1 MTPGPAFVLQLFAN
15 LVSCFSIWVS
25 YLSSSSFSLETAIT
39 FLRERYKVKQRKVGP
54 KREWQMWKCHRSHEG
69 LSTPF
74 YTLRFWTAP
83 VLPRARYASTQ
94 QTSRS
99 RRQKKY
105 ALSFSINP
113 IFRRGFSKRTLL
125 ISNKIASHCRSAF

>member
-1 MTPGPAFVLQLFAN
+1 MIIDNLLVLRDKVWNVLQTCCIPAFYIVTPDPAFVLQMFAN
-15 LVSCFSIWVS
+15 LVSCFSIWIS
-25 YLSSSSFSLETAIT
+25 YLSSSSFSLETTIT
-39 FLRERYKVKQRKVGP
+39 LLRERYKVKQRKVGP
-54 KREWQMWKCHRSHEG
+54 KRERKMWKSHRSHEG

-99 RRQKKY
+99 RRQKMCTQ
-105 ALSFSINP
+105 F
-113 IFRRGFSKRTLL
+113 
-125 ISNKIASHCRSAF
+125 